1 MYAIVEAGGHQY
13 KVSPGDTIEVE
24 KLPNAVGDRVELE
37 RVLLVGDGE
46 RVAVGQP
53 IISGAK
59 VIATVADQ
67 FRGKKIIVF
76 KYKPKVRYRRKQGH
90 RQNLTR
96 LTINEIV
103 L

>member
-24 KLPNAVGDRVELE
+24 KLPNTVGDRVELE

-53 IISGAK
+53 IVSGAK

>member
-24 KLPNAVGDRVELE
+24 KLPHAVGDSVELE

-53 IISGAK
+53 TVSGAK

-67 FRGKKIIVF
+67 FRDKKIIVF
-76 KYKPKVRYRRKQGH
+76 KYKAKSRYRRKQGH